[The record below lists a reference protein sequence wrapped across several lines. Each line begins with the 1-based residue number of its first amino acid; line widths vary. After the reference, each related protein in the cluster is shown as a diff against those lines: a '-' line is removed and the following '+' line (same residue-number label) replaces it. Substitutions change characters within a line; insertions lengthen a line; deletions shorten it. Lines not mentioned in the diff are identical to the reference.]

1 MYFVNEHKI
10 FSLVNLC
17 LRWKNCRCGKMVGA
31 SFVFVSN
38 VVIKGLSQ

>member
-10 FSLVNLC
+10 SGLVNLC
-17 LRWKNCRCGKMVGA
+17 LHWKNCRCGKMAGA
-31 SFVFVSN
+31 SFVFVGS